1 MIITTDPTS
10 SNVDLVIIS
19 VDVPVPPVPVIPV
32 VSVPG
37 VVVPVGGIP
46 AVVGSGSISRVT
58 PGVPLLPVPVV
69 VVHSPGVGP

>member
-1 MIITTDPTS
+1 MKNLIITRDPTS

-37 VVVPVGGIP
+37 VVVPVGGIS
-46 AVVGSGSISRVT
+46 AVVGSGGVPSVA
-58 PGVPLLPVPVV
+58 PGVSLLSVPD
-69 VVHSPGVGP
+69 